1 MLRPATTHSR
11 SVIVY
16 LVGATLL
23 ASGGYLLYELGR
35 FQGGYS
41 FLDQRKERAGAE
53 EALAERDSTIEELRR
68 RLTVLETS
76 REIDQET
83 YAEVEKNLSQL
94 QARIQAQE
102 EELAFYQGIVSPED
116 GVAGL
121 RIQNLEV
128 SPADSEQRYTLRV
141 VLVQAIVHDRPVAGV
156 VRFSIAGTQDGQ
168 PVDLDLRDL
177 AVDGE
182 AEDLAYAF
190 RYFQDLEQELIFPV
204 GFEPD
209 RVDVEISPREPRG
222 QEVSQSFQW
231 SAIVT

>member
-1 MLRPATTHSR
+1 MIRPATTHSR

-94 QARIQAQE
+94 QARIQAQA
-102 EELAFYQGIVSPED
+102 EELAF
-116 GVAGL
+116 
-121 RIQNLEV
+121 
-128 SPADSEQRYTLRV
+128 
-141 VLVQAIVHDRPVAGV
+141 
-156 VRFSIAGTQDGQ
+156 
-168 PVDLDLRDL
+168 
-177 AVDGE
+177 
-182 AEDLAYAF
+182 
-190 RYFQDLEQELIFPV
+190 
-204 GFEPD
+204 
-209 RVDVEISPREPRG
+209 
-222 QEVSQSFQW
+222 
-231 SAIVT
+231 

>member
-1 MLRPATTHSR
+1 MIRPATTHSR

-23 ASGGYLLYELGR
+23 ASSGYLLYELGR

-53 EALAERDSTIEELRR
+53 EALAERDSTIEVLGRQ
-68 RLTVLETS
+68 LTVLETS

-222 QEVSQSFQW
+222 QQVSQSFQW
-231 SAIVT
+231 SVIVT